1 MIRSQNQKADSR
13 RTEVGW
19 PRTWVGAKSVGVHR
33 RPFIQ
38 AEPPAL
44 VNERAPSFEGIAFA
58 TRRNVVVAPVKVGT
72 NHRGLCTKLP
82 PEGGRGDNLGTQ

>member
-1 MIRSQNQKADSR
+1 MEKPGQ
-13 RTEVGW
+13 
-19 PRTWVGAKSVGVHR
+19 WVGAKSVGVHR

-38 AEPPAL
+38 AD
-44 VNERAPSFEGIAFA
+44 PSFEGIAFA

>member
-1 MIRSQNQKADSR
+1 MEKPGQ
-13 RTEVGW
+13 
-19 PRTWVGAKSVGVHR
+19 WVGAKSVGV
-33 RPFIQ
+33 PIQ

-44 VNERAPSFEGIAFA
+44 VNERNAPSFEGIAF
-58 TRRNVVVAPVKVGT
+58 TTKRNVVVAPVKVGT